1 VNVDCRLVPF
11 SGVVFPFGDNTCTW
25 FGSGIPFT
33 GAESGIVP
41 DGPGVITRIRVKGG
55 ASGGPMQVT
64 ILRSIRSRQVVG
76 TTPGGAGVNVACC
89 IWQGESQV
97 FAAPPPGQI
106 GPSVGVRLPV
116 VSEYIAQNDA
126 YNFDSIALSILA
138 PGVGVPLHDS
148 GDYNGGPATGTY
160 YPHLSRGQQRV
171 DSRGSVGYQ
180 ILLQADWEP
189 DADRDG
195 FGDESRDSCPG
206 NAAVQFRSRREKAHA
221 AACPRRRAAAG
232 TGCAEADVEAVPD
245 QCQEGAGRPRLQWG
259 EPRGRQA
266 STRSVRGGGCEPRSR

>member
-1 VNVDCRLVPF
+1 
-11 SGVVFPFGDNTCTW
+11 
-25 FGSGIPFT
+25 
-33 GAESGIVP
+33 
-41 DGPGVITRIRVKGG
+41 
-55 ASGGPMQVT
+55 MQVT

-106 GPSVGVRLPV
+106 APVGVRLPV

-195 FGDESRDSCPG
+195 FGDESQDSCPG
-206 NAAVQFRSRREKAHA
+206 NAAVQFRSRRQKAHA
-221 AACPRRRAAAG
+221 AACPPPPAAAPAPEPAAPKQTLKQCLTNAKKLRG
-232 TGCAEADVEAVPD
+232 KARKRATRACRKVCRTEAKA
-245 QCQEGAGRPRLQWG
+245 
-259 EPRGRQA
+259 
-266 STRSVRGGGCEPRSR
+266 VRGKKARKKAVRKCGGAKKKRRKRR